1 MDDPT
6 QQHTSRSPHRSGLAP
21 GSPSAAAGGPTVP
34 VESTAVGAAD
44 GADVTTPLS
53 PPTQQLAGG
62 APSASVAWTAADEAT
77 VAGAARTV
85 AQPVSAA
92 IATGQSPDAATAAD
106 VTTPVMPSGAASPP
120 GNTAAGMTQ
129 REDPFV
135 TVKDRPVPAR
145 PASLPPGRP
154 NPTHPYEA
162 NDEILPGYRLLVL
175 LGRGGFGEVW
185 KARGPGGTEVAIKV
199 LANLDSSTGLKEYRS
214 LQRIKLIRHAHIV
227 LLQGVWLKDRQARIL
242 SEEAM
247 EAFEHSL
254 TKAPTVSL
262 AATHGS
268 LELITVMGLG
278 DETLDAR
285 LKRAGAAGLPREQV
299 LAWMLEA
306 ARGLDFLNDPRK
318 RPGAGSQ
325 AIQHCDIKPQN
336 ILLVGDIAQICDLG
350 LARFQDSHTQEI
362 FASLPWA
369 APELLDGNAVATTDQ
384 YSLAVTTMQM
394 ITGRLPYP
402 HGPNGQPIAAEIRKA
417 KTTGELDFSGWSAA
431 EAKIL
436 RMATAIDPEKRFQ
449 SCEEFVK
456 SLRLAGR
463 GDKTERL
470 VAGMKTA
477 PIAAPAA
484 ATVAHPAAPRPAAI
498 PAGKWLAAGLGAAGV
513 TAALAAAVALWRPS
527 SEPTPSLSESSSG
540 AGSSG
545 SGSSDVSVPKS
556 DKGGSGIPASESLSA
571 EAKKYHGAYVAAE
584 NEMTTPGSAKRGIE
598 ALRPLVK
605 LFEQDPSLEVPNFQL
620 DQQGREI
627 PTATMFT
634 SHDAIVTLAYLLG
647 MKGDATRGDLEYG
660 LTLAQKAV
668 DTAASAGEK
677 ANAYDTL
684 GVVRAHAGDWD
695 RAVEAMRE
703 AVKLVERSGEDPEP
717 FHAKLRAF
725 EKQSF
730 DWPGKQVDWR

>member
-6 QQHTSRSPHRSGLAP
+6 QQHTSRSPQRPGLAP

-34 VESTAVGAAD
+34 VETTAVGAAE

-53 PPTQQLAGG
+53 PPRQQPAEGTP
-62 APSASVAWTAADEAT
+62 AVSVAWTAADEAT
-77 VAGAARTV
+77 VAGVARTV
-85 AQPVSAA
+85 AQPVPAA
-92 IATGQSPDAATAAD
+92 TAPGQSPVAATAAD
-106 VTTPVMPSGAASPP
+106 VTTPVMPAGAASPP
-120 GNTAAGMTQ
+120 GITAGGMTQ

-135 TVKDRPVPAR
+135 TVRDRPGHAR
-145 PASLPPGRP
+145 PTSLSPGRP
-154 NPTHPYEA
+154 NPTHPYQA

-199 LANLDSSTGLKEYRS
+199 LANLDSNTGLKEYRS

-247 EAFEHSL
+247 EEFEQSL

-278 DETLDAR
+278 DETLDSR
-285 LKRAGAAGLPREQV
+285 LKRAGPGGLPREQV
-299 LAWMLEA
+299 LGWMLEA
-306 ARGLDFLNDPRK
+306 ARGLDYLNDPRK
-318 RPGAGSQ
+318 RAAAGSL

-384 YSLAVTTMQM
+384 YSLAVTTMQL
-394 ITGRLPYP
+394 IGGRLPYP

-417 KTTGELDFSGWSAA
+417 KTTGELDYSGWSAA

-463 GDKTERL
+463 GDRTERL
-470 VAGMKTA
+470 VAGTA
-477 PIAAPAA
+477 TKPIAAPAA
-484 ATVAHPAAPRPAAI
+484 AAVPQPETPPPATLPGGR
-498 PAGKWLAAGLGAAGV
+498 WLAAGLGAAGV
-513 TAALAAAVALWRPS
+513 TAALALAVALRRPS
-527 SEPTPSLSESSSG
+527 PPEPGRAEQSSVG
-540 AGSSG
+540 N
-545 SGSSDVSVPKS
+545 V
-556 DKGGSGIPASESLSA
+556 GGSPTGVPPITTESLLA
-571 EAKKYHGAYVAAE
+571 EARKQHDLYLAAE
-584 NEMTTPGSAKRGIE
+584 ENLTAPGSAERGIA
-598 ALRPLVK
+598 ALRPLLKV
-605 LFEQDPSLEVPNFQL
+605 FDQDPSLEVPSPDDANA
-620 DQQGREI
+620 G
-627 PTATMFT
+627 TFT

-647 MKGDATRGDLEYG
+647 MKTDATAGELTYG
-660 LTLAQKAV
+660 LTLAQKAL
-668 DTAASAGEK
+668 DTASDDAEK

-695 RAVEAMRE
+695 RAVEALRE
-703 AVKLVERSGEDPEP
+703 AVKLADRSGADADLYR
-717 FHAKLRAF
+717 AKLAAF
-725 EKQSF
+725 EKRSF
-730 DWPGKQVDWR
+730 NWEGKADDWR

>member
-6 QQHTSRSPHRSGLAP
+6 QQHTARSPHRPGLAP
-21 GSPSAAAGGPTVP
+21 GSPSTAAGEPTVP
-34 VESTAVGAAD
+34 VETTAVGSAA

-53 PPTQQLAGG
+53 PPSQQPAGG
-62 APSASVAWTAADEAT
+62 APAVPGAWTAADEAT

-85 AQPVSAA
+85 AQPVAAA
-92 IATGQSPDAATAAD
+92 IATGRSPDAATTAD
-106 VTTPVMPSGAASPP
+106 VTTPIAPAGAASAP
-120 GNTAAGMTQ
+120 GNAAAGMTQ

-135 TVKDRPVPAR
+135 TVKDRPGPAR

-154 NPTHPYEA
+154 SPTHPYEA

-199 LANLDSSTGLKEYRS
+199 LANLDSTTGLKEYRS

-247 EAFEHSL
+247 EAFEQSL

-285 LKRAGAAGLPREQV
+285 LKRAGPGGLPREQV
-299 LAWMLEA
+299 LGWMLEA
-306 ARGLDFLNDPRK
+306 ARGLDYLNDPRK
-318 RPGAGSQ
+318 RAAAGSQ

-384 YSLAVTTMQM
+384 YSLAVTTMQL
-394 ITGRLPYP
+394 ISGRLPYP

-417 KTTGELDFSGWSAA
+417 KTTGELDYSGWSSA

-463 GDKTERL
+463 GDRTERL
-470 VAGMKTA
+470 VAGTTTKR
-477 PIAAPAA
+477 IAAPAA
-484 ATVAHPAAPRPAAI
+484 AVPQPETPRPVRI
-498 PAGKWLAAGLGAAGV
+498 PGGRWLTAGLGAAGV
-513 TAALAAAVALWRPS
+513 TAALAVAVSRWKSSPSESPRLQSSPDAAASISTTGNVPITGESL
-527 SEPTPSLSESSSG
+527 LSE
-540 AGSSG
+540 AR
-545 SGSSDVSVPKS
+545 KHH
-556 DKGGSGIPASESLSA
+556 ARYL
-571 EAKKYHGAYVAAE
+571 AAE
-584 NEMTTPGSAKRGIE
+584 EKITSPGSAELGIA
-598 ALRPLVK
+598 ALRPILE
-605 LFEQDPSLEVPNFQL
+605 LFDRDPSLEVSFHQKDAN
-620 DQQGREI
+620 GRTERE
-627 PTATMFT
+627 PTKFT
-634 SHDAIVTLAYLLG
+634 RRDAIVSLAYLLG
-647 MKGDATRGDLEYG
+647 MKTDATQGDLDYG
-660 LTLAQKAV
+660 LTLAQRAV
-668 DTAASAGEK
+668 ETVSSDDDK

-703 AVKLVERSGEDPEP
+703 AVNFAERGGGDAGPYR
-717 FHAKLRAF
+717 AKLAAF
-725 EKQSF
+725 EKQVF
-730 DWPGKQVDWR
+730 DWPGKEDDWR

>member
-6 QQHTSRSPHRSGLAP
+6 QQHTARAP
-21 GSPSAAAGGPTVP
+21 QRPGIPPKSPSRATGGPTVP
-34 VESTAVGAAD
+34 VETTAVGAAD

-53 PPTQQLAGG
+53 PPRQPPAGG
-62 APSASVAWTAADEAT
+62 APAVSIAWTAADEAT

-85 AQPVSAA
+85 AQPVPVA
-92 IATGQSPDAATAAD
+92 IATGQSPDAATAAE
-106 VTTPVMPSGAASPP
+106 VTTPVTPAGAASAP
-120 GNTAAGMTQ
+120 GNAAAGMTQ

-135 TVKDRPVPAR
+135 TVKDRPGPVR
-145 PASLPPGRP
+145 PAILPPGRP

-162 NDEILPGYRLLVL
+162 NDEILPGYRLLAL

-199 LANLDSSTGLKEYRS
+199 LANLDSNTGLKEYRS

-247 EAFEHSL
+247 EAFEQSL

-285 LKRAGAAGLPREQV
+285 LKRAGPEGLPREQV
-299 LAWMLEA
+299 LGWMLEA
-306 ARGLDFLNDPRK
+306 ARGLDYLNDPRK
-318 RPGAGSQ
+318 RAAAGSQ

-384 YSLAVTTMQM
+384 YSLAVTTMQL

-417 KTTGELDFSGWSAA
+417 KTTGELDYSGWSAA

-456 SLRLAGR
+456 ALRLAGR

-470 VAGMKTA
+470 VAGTTTKA
-477 PIAAPAA
+477 IAAPTV
-484 ATVAHPAAPRPAAI
+484 ATVPQRETPRPAAL
-498 PAGKWLAAGLGAAGV
+498 PGGRWLAAGLGAAGV
-513 TAALAAAVALWRPS
+513 TAALALAVALRRPS
-527 SEPTPSLSESSSG
+527 PSESGRGGQSSG
-540 AGSSG
+540 GNVAGSSTG
-545 SGSSDVSVPKS
+545 AAP
-556 DKGGSGIPASESLSA
+556 ITTESLIA
-571 EAKKYHGAYVAAE
+571 EARKQLALYRAAAE
-584 NEMTTPGSAKRGIE
+584 NLTTPGSAERGI
-598 ALRPLVK
+598 ATLRPLLKV
-605 LFEQDPSLEVPNFQL
+605 FDQDPSLAVPSPENA
-620 DQQGREI
+620 E
-627 PTATMFT
+627 PPFT
-634 SHDAIVTLAYLLG
+634 SHDAIVTIAYLLG
-647 MKGDATRGDLEYG
+647 MKTDATAGELTYG
-660 LTLAQKAV
+660 LTLAQKAL
-668 DTAASAGEK
+668 DTASNDAEK

-695 RAVEAMRE
+695 RAVEAMRD
-703 AVKLVERSGEDPEP
+703 AVKFAERGGEDED
-717 FHAKLRAF
+717 AALYRVKLAAF
-725 EKQSF
+725 ERHSF
-730 DWPGKQVDWR
+730 DWPGKEQDWR

>member
-6 QQHTSRSPHRSGLAP
+6 QQHTSRSPHRPGPAP

-34 VESTAVGAAD
+34 VETTAVGAAD

-53 PPTQQLAGG
+53 PPRQQPAGG
-62 APSASVAWTAADEAT
+62 APAASVAWTAADEAT
-77 VAGAARTV
+77 VAGAARTM
-85 AQPVSAA
+85 AQPVPAA
-92 IATGQSPDAATAAD
+92 IATGQSPDAVTAAD
-106 VTTPVMPSGAASPP
+106 VTTPVTPAGAASPP

-135 TVKDRPVPAR
+135 TVKDRPGPAR

-199 LANLDSSTGLKEYRS
+199 LANLDSNTGLKEYRS

-247 EAFEHSL
+247 EAFEQSL

-285 LKRAGAAGLPREQV
+285 LKRAGPGGLPREQV
-299 LAWMLEA
+299 LGWMLEA
-306 ARGLDFLNDPRK
+306 ARGLDYLNDPRK
-318 RPGAGSQ
+318 RAAAGSQ

-384 YSLAVTTMQM
+384 YSLAVTTMQL
-394 ITGRLPYP
+394 ISGRLPYP

-417 KTTGELDFSGWSAA
+417 KTTGELDYSGWSAA

-463 GDKTERL
+463 GDRTERL
-470 VAGMKTA
+470 VAGTTTKA
-477 PIAAPAA
+477 IA
-484 ATVAHPAAPRPAAI
+484 ATVPQREMPRP
-498 PAGKWLAAGLGAAGV
+498 PALPGGRWLAAGLGAAGV
-513 TAALAAAVALWRPS
+513 TAALALAVALRRPS
-527 SEPTPSLSESSSG
+527 SPEPGHAEQSSG
-540 AGSSG
+540 GNVAGSSTG
-545 SGSSDVSVPKS
+545 AAPVTT
-556 DKGGSGIPASESLSA
+556 ESLLA
-571 EAKKYHGAYVAAE
+571 EARKQVDLYRAAE
-584 NEMTTPGSAKRGIE
+584 DNLTKPGSAERGIA
-598 ALRPLVK
+598 ALRPLLKV
-605 LFEQDPSLEVPNFQL
+605 FDQDPSLAVPSPENAE
-620 DQQGREI
+620 D
-627 PTATMFT
+627 PFT
-634 SHDAIVTLAYLLG
+634 SYDAIVTIAYLLG
-647 MKGDATRGDLEYG
+647 MKTDATAGELTYG
-660 LTLAQKAV
+660 LTLAQKAL
-668 DTAASAGEK
+668 DTASDDAKK

-684 GVVRAHAGDWD
+684 GVVRARVGDWD
-695 RAVEAMRE
+695 RAVEALRE
-703 AVKLVERSGEDPEP
+703 AVKLADRSGEDTDLYR
-717 FHAKLRAF
+717 AKLAAF
-725 EKQSF
+725 EKQVF
-730 DWPGKQVDWR
+730 DWPGKEDDWR

>member
-6 QQHTSRSPHRSGLAP
+6 QQHTSRSLHRSGPAP

-34 VESTAVGAAD
+34 VETTAGGAAE

-53 PPTQQLAGG
+53 PPRQQPAEG
-62 APSASVAWTAADEAT
+62 APAVSVAWTAADEAT
-77 VAGAARTV
+77 VAAAARTL
-85 AQPVSAA
+85 AQPVPAA
-92 IATGQSPDAATAAD
+92 TAPGQSPVAATAAD
-106 VTTPVMPSGAASPP
+106 VTTPVMPAGAASPP
-120 GNTAAGMTQ
+120 GITAGGMTQ

-135 TVKDRPVPAR
+135 TVKDRPGPAR

-154 NPTHPYEA
+154 NPTHPYQA

-199 LANLDSSTGLKEYRS
+199 LANLDSNTGLKEYRS

-247 EAFEHSL
+247 EAFEQSL

-285 LKRAGAAGLPREQV
+285 LKRAGPGGLPREQV
-299 LAWMLEA
+299 LGWMLEA
-306 ARGLDFLNDPRK
+306 ARGLDYLNDPRK
-318 RPGAGSQ
+318 RAAAGSQ

-384 YSLAVTTMQM
+384 YSLAVTTMQL
-394 ITGRLPYP
+394 ISGRLPYP

-417 KTTGELDFSGWSAA
+417 KTTGEIDYSGWSAA

-463 GDKTERL
+463 GDRTERL
-470 VAGMKTA
+470 VAGTTTKA
-477 PIAAPAA
+477 IAASAA
-484 ATVAHPAAPRPAAI
+484 ATVPLPETPRPAML
-498 PAGKWLAAGLGAAGV
+498 PGRRWLAAGHWLAAGPWAAGV
-513 TAALAAAVALWRPS
+513 TAALAVAVALWPS
-527 SEPTPSLSESSSG
+527 HPPSL
-540 AGSSG
+540 
-545 SGSSDVSVPKS
+545 
-556 DKGGSGIPASESLSA
+556 LA
-571 EAKKYHGAYVAAE
+571 EARKQHELYLAAE
-584 NEMTTPGSAKRGIE
+584 ENRTAPGSAERGIA
-598 ALRPLVK
+598 ALRPLLKV
-605 LFEQDPSLEVPNFQL
+605 FDQDPSLEVPSPDGNA
-620 DQQGREI
+620 G
-627 PTATMFT
+627 TFT
-634 SHDAIVTLAYLLG
+634 SHDVIVTTAYLLG
-647 MKGDATRGDLEYG
+647 MKTDATAGELTYG
-660 LTLAQKAV
+660 LTLAQKAL
-668 DTAASAGEK
+668 DTASDDTEK
-677 ANAYDTL
+677 ANAYETL

-695 RAVEAMRE
+695 RAVEALRE
-703 AVKLVERSGEDPEP
+703 AVKLADRIGADADPYR
-717 FHAKLRAF
+717 AKLAAF
-725 EKQSF
+725 EKRSF
-730 DWPGKQVDWR
+730 NWEGKADDWR